1 MAQSPNSS
9 LDNTPTSNNQKN
21 ISQTN
26 FSLPTLSSNSS
37 LKRAI
42 ITEVDPSQM
51 EPINQNQENSK
62 KKKKSRHVPYNNNNK
77 ENRRVTR
84 SMSLNNNTPT
94 PQNFSQSHADYSSA
108 SENETNSLKIS
119 SEISSDD
126 MEDMEDIDSMFPL
139 INKSPQK
146 NQTTSTQIKN
156 TPNLTIL
163 GNNKEKNNEWI
174 TITSKTSHKAWIK
187 ASILPQE
194 STQEKINTIIKHL
207 AHIPG
212 YVSTKSIPFNSE
224 SFIQISFDSQK
235 GLDQALQIS
244 IHDQHFSNTK
254 PNHETN
260 QFINN
265 IIALR
270 DVPLNTEES
279 LIRSTNFSDNTRSPT
294 LRPWN
299 QTNLNNSHNTP
310 TDNSLNSISSIRNA
324 VTSLRNDVNNIMAKF
339 QQLDSKLD
347 KILNT
352 LTTQTPSSKTS
363 THTQFDDTT
372 TSHNHNDN
380 INDMFMQNDELIDNT
395 IITPHKTLHFDK
407 LINQLHQKDVTIN
420 ELTNQNK
427 QLYES
432 YNTLS
437 ERLLQLEQN
446 INN

>member
-1 MAQSPNSS
+1 
-9 LDNTPTSNNQKN
+9 
-21 ISQTN
+21 
-26 FSLPTLSSNSS
+26 
-37 LKRAI
+37 
-42 ITEVDPSQM
+42 
-51 EPINQNQENSK
+51 
-62 KKKKSRHVPYNNNNK
+62 
-77 ENRRVTR
+77 
-84 SMSLNNNTPT
+84 
-94 PQNFSQSHADYSSA
+94 
-108 SENETNSLKIS
+108 
-119 SEISSDD
+119 

-244 IHDQHFSNTK
+244 IYDQHFSNTN
-254 PNHETN
+254 PNHEIN

-279 LIRSTNFSDNTRSPT
+279 LIRSYPYSYKKKLYKQALLQNSSTNSKKTERQTNFSDNTRSPT
-294 LRPWN
+294 LCSWN
-299 QTNLNNSHNTP
+299 QTNLNNFHNTP
-310 TDNSLNSISSIRNA
+310 IDNSLNSISSIRNA
-324 VTSLRNDVNNIMAKF
+324 ITSLRNDINNIMAKF

-347 KILNT
+347 KILNI
-352 LTTQTPSSKTS
+352 LTIQTPSSKTS
-363 THTQFDDTT
+363 TYTQFDDTT
-372 TSHNHNDN
+372 ISHNHNDN
-380 INDMFMQNDELIDNT
+380 INDMFIQNDELIDNT
-395 IITPHKTLHFDK
+395 INTPHKTFHFDK
-407 LINQLHQKDVTIN
+407 LINQLH
-420 ELTNQNK
+420 
-427 QLYES
+427 
-432 YNTLS
+432 
-437 ERLLQLEQN
+437 
-446 INN
+446 